1 MRKKGTKVA
10 LTVWIEAE
18 LRAAVEDYAI
28 ANNTFLSE
36 VVASALE
43 RFFEDIPLY
52 KDTEND
58 RAKD

>member
-10 LTVWIEAE
+10 LTVWVEAE

-43 RFFEDIPLY
+43 RFFDNPLY
-52 KDTEND
+52 KDAEND